1 MQVKAVINEK
11 YKETEIH
18 VCDKEATETVRTL
31 MEDISNFVNPGLVV
45 QKENGD
51 KAVLNEKDVISFY
64 SEGQKV
70 YARTSDETYVIAK
83 KLYELENEL
92 NASVFFRI
100 SKSEIINL
108 KRIQKLDMSLSGTI
122 RVIMKDGSE
131 AYTSRRNVVRLKK
144 VLGV

>member
-1 MQVKAVINEK
+1 MQVKAVINDK

-18 VCDKEATETVRTL
+18 VCDHETNDELRKLV
-31 MEDISNFVNPGLVV
+31 EDISSFVNPGLPV
-45 QKENGD
+45 QKSNGD
-51 KAVLNEKDVISFY
+51 KMVLNERDVISFF

-70 YARTSDETYVIAK
+70 FARTADETYVISK

-92 NASVFFRI
+92 NETLFFRI

-108 KRIQKLDMSLSGTI
+108 KRIQRLDMSLSGTI

-131 AYTSRRNVVRLKK
+131 TYTSRRNVAKLKK